1 MKPRIK
7 RELKILIFILFM
19 GFLLYVDST
28 SRKSWRYPL
37 ELSPANKE
45 IEYRVSL
52 FLLYF
57 GYPATVVIRTFIFLL
72 KKFIKYVS

>member
-1 MKPRIK
+1 MKPRIR
-7 RELKILIFILFM
+7 RELKILVFILFI

-45 IEYRVSL
+45 IEYQVSL

-57 GYPATVVIRTFIFLL
+57 GYPVTVVIRTLVYFL